1 VRRSVLLVLSV
12 ALAVLVFAPVAA
24 AQSDDMGADDRGM
37 DARGA
42 DDRGLDDRGMNDRGM
57 DDRGFDDRRTD
68 DNATASAVSS
78 APASA
83 TTSATGSA
91 SASASPTSS
100 ATSSSSPSRELPDTG
115 GISPIPLLL
124 AAALLIGSAAVGR
137 HRPEAPALLSRLSGA
152 LTPKN
157 APPISFRTRGMG
169 SGRHAKPY
177 PERAIGAPSKIF
189 QNSVKKP
196 WPSRSVRL

>member
-1 VRRSVLLVLSV
+1 LSWIRKRKRGDTVRRSVLLVLSV

-57 DDRGFDDRRTD
+57 DDRGFDDRGTD

-124 AAALLIGSAAVGR
+124 DAALLIGSAAVATVLR
-137 HRPEAPALLSRLSGA
+137 RRPS
-152 LTPKN
+152 
-157 APPISFRTRGMG
+157 
-169 SGRHAKPY
+169 
-177 PERAIGAPSKIF
+177 
-189 QNSVKKP
+189 
-196 WPSRSVRL
+196 